1 MRKVAWRQGH
11 RALQQLIDSPSQSFF
26 VLAIAWC
33 TGIALAPLMIW
44 APPCWFFLFALT
56 GFGIGLLFPSR
67 LLRFLVLAIF
77 LFCAG
82 WFWYGQSLLP
92 ASLATVAD
100 RAGETLSVE
109 GRVDTQVDRR
119 IDKQLVNLQD
129 LRVGEDQVEGRLL
142 VSFPLYPEVSFGD
155 RLAFACTIQKP
166 EPFGGFAYDRYLE
179 SQGVQAVCYDP
190 QYVVVQS
197 ISHPGLRSSL
207 FSLKDFLSDRMAK
220 LWPAPYGAFLEGL
233 IFGGSSALPG
243 GLRDDF
249 SSSGL
254 AHILAASGFNVSL
267 FTSVLLSWLLQTSLP
282 RKRSLL
288 LVGFFLF
295 AYVIMAGATA
305 AVVRAALMAS
315 LLLWGAWV
323 GRRAFLPNIVMGALA
338 LMLFWNPLWLWA
350 DVGFQL
356 SFVAI
361 IALLVL
367 APRWKE
373 YFVFIPDR
381 FGIRTAFVSSL
392 AATFLTAPILLWHFG
407 SLSLI
412 APIANLFVLPF
423 IPFLIACALAAL
435 VVSIFYLPFGII
447 FALPSWGLS
456 KIVLHVIVWFGSLPV
471 LALPLGFARTSAVL
485 LGGFWIFLMIHFC
498 RRKKI

>member
-1 MRKVAWRQGH
+1 MSWRQGH
-11 RALQQLIDSPSQSFF
+11 RALQQLVDSPSQSFF
-26 VLAIAWC
+26 VLASAWC
-33 TGIALAPLMIW
+33 LGIALAPLIIW
-44 APPCWFFLFALT
+44 TPPFWFFLFALT
-56 GFGIGLLFPSR
+56 GFGMGLLVLHR
-67 LLRFLVLAIF
+67 LSRFLVLAIF

-100 RAGETLSVE
+100 RAGETISVE
-109 GRVDTQVDRR
+109 GVVDTQVDRR
-119 IDKQLVNLQD
+119 VGKQRTTIHNLRLANQ
-129 LRVGEDQVEGRLL
+129 ESEGRLL
-142 VSFPLYPEVSFGD
+142 VSFPLYPEVFFGD
-155 RLAFACTIQKP
+155 HLAFVCTIQKP
-166 EPFGGFAYDRYLE
+166 KPFGGFAYDRYLE
-179 SQGVQAVCYDP
+179 SQGIQALCDDP
-190 QYVVVQS
+190 KYLIIES
-197 ISHPGLRSSL
+197 SSDRGFRSSL
-207 FSLKDFLSDRMAK
+207 FDVKDFLSDRLVK
-220 LWPAPYGAFLEGL
+220 LWPAPHASFLEGL
-233 IFGGSSALPG
+233 MFGGSSALPNS
-243 GLRDDF
+243 LRDDF
-249 SSSGL
+249 SASGL

-267 FTSVLLSWLLQTSLP
+267 FTSVLLSWLLQTSLS

-288 LVGFFLF
+288 LVSLFLV
-295 AYVIMAGATA
+295 AYVVMAGATA

-323 GRRAFLPNIVMGALA
+323 RRRAFFPNIVMGALA
-338 LMLFWNPLWLWA
+338 LMLLWNPLWLWA

-373 YFVFIPDR
+373 HFAFIPDR

-412 APIANLFVLPF
+412 APIANLFILPF
-423 IPFLIACALAAL
+423 IPLLIACALIAL
-435 VVSIFYLPFGII
+435 VVGIFSVPLGMI

-456 KIVLHVIVWFGSLPV
+456 QTMLHVIVWFGSLPTLV
-471 LALPLGFARTSAVL
+471 LPLGLAKSSAVI
-485 LGGFWIFLMIHFC
+485 LGGFWIFLMIHFY
-498 RRKKI
+498 RREKI